1 MVEPQHTTYTA
12 EGRPWLSWSEDRASP
27 PMLGPVTL
35 RVGLVGAG
43 PWAGMFHAPMLASGP
58 RTSLAAVWARR
69 PEAAEE
75 LAASYGARSFSS
87 YDEMLDACEA
97 VAFAVPPP
105 VQAHLAPRAARA
117 GKHLLLEKPL
127 AFTLE
132 EAEAIA
138 AAVDATGV
146 QSLLMLRNRFSA
158 EGLAFVADARAGVP
172 LGALA
177 RFVSGAALPGNPFA
191 TPWRVELGA
200 MFDLAPH
207 AIDLLDAGLG
217 PVTGI
222 SAAGDPLRWLGLTL
236 EHEGGAVS
244 QVALSITT
252 PGEPLPFR
260 IEARTRQGAVTFDGA
275 KSDDDEEVQ
284 AAITTAFA
292 EAVDSGT
299 AHPLDVHRGVFLQHW
314 MAQALAGLSARD
326 PLSRGES

>member
-1 MVEPQHTTYTA
+1 
-12 EGRPWLSWSEDRASP
+12 
-27 PMLGPVTL
+27 
-35 RVGLVGAG
+35 
-43 PWAGMFHAPMLASGP
+43 MFHAPMLASGP

-75 LAASYGARSFSS
+75 LAASYDAQPFSS
-87 YDEMLDACEA
+87 YDELLGACDA

-132 EAEAIA
+132 EAESIA
-138 AAVDATGV
+138 AAVDAAGV
-146 QSLLMLRNRFSA
+146 QSLLMLRNRFTA
-158 EGLAFVADARAGVP
+158 EGRAFVADTRAGGAI
-172 LGALA
+172 GALA
-177 RFVSGAALPGNPFA
+177 RFVSGAALPGSPFA

-207 AIDLLDAGLG
+207 AIDLLDAALG

-252 PGEPLPFR
+252 PGEPAPFR
-260 IEARTRQGAVTFDGA
+260 IEARTQRGAVIFDGDR
-275 KSDDDEEVQ
+275 SDDDADVQ
-284 AAITTAFA
+284 EAITTAFA
-292 EAVDSGT
+292 EAVDSGV
-299 AHPLDVHRGVFLQHW
+299 AHPLDVHRGVFLQRC
-314 MAQALAGLSARD
+314 MSEALAE
-326 PLSRGES
+326 PLRPRPSEPR